1 MKSRLHLVWVL
12 LAALVAV
19 TLPRPAWADESAEA
33 FLKNRQ
39 TELNGLLKQG
49 KSAAVDQKVEKAFDA
64 MLDYETLA
72 KQSLDEHWASLS
84 EAERV
89 EFQGVLK
96 QLVRNAYRRNLR
108 RTLDYDVEFKGE
120 SKAKAGILV
129 RTVAKSRSNAR
140 EEPISIDY
148 LLHKVGP
155 GWRVFDI
162 VTEGS
167 SLVNNYRSQFNR
179 VIKKKGFAEL
189 MRRMKGKLDKD
200 AA

>member
-1 MKSRLHLVWVL
+1 MPRLQFIWVL
-12 LAALVAV
+12 LAALFSV
-19 TLPRPAWADESAEA
+19 TLPRQAFADETAEA
-33 FLKNRQ
+33 FLKARQ
-39 TELNGLLKQG
+39 TELTGLLKQG
-49 KSAAVDQKVEKAFDA
+49 KSPAVDQKLEKVFDG

-72 KQSLDEHWASLS
+72 KESLDEHWSSLS
-84 EAERV
+84 EAEKS

-108 RTLDYDVEFKGE
+108 RTLDYDVSFKGE
-120 SKAKAGILV
+120 SKAKNGILV
-129 RTVAKSRSNAR
+129 QTVAKSRSNAR

-148 LLHKVGP
+148 VLHRVG
-155 GWRVFDI
+155 GNWRVFDI

-189 MRRMKGKLDKD
+189 MRRMKGKLDKEN
-200 AA
+200 A